1 MMRMTDFR
9 PGWDVVTNDGRRL
22 GAVKDVGRSFVLVS
36 RHGFAVDLYVP
47 ASYIANVEHET
58 IHLSLTHEAVEQLGW
73 EQAPRDD
80 EPGSSPEGDLHR
92 HI

>member
-1 MMRMTDFR
+1 MMWMTDFR
-9 PGWDVVTNDGRRL
+9 PGWVVVTNDGRRL
-22 GAVKDVGRSFVLVS
+22 GAVKDVGRSFFRVS

-47 ASYIANVEHET
+47 ASYIANVEQET
-58 IHLSLTHEAVEQLGW
+58 IHLSLTHDAVEQLGW